1 MAHQCDAASL
11 RCAAEE
17 SNLDVV
23 LPELVGELQCCS
35 PSVRAASVPMVL
47 DRSEVGTE
55 ASISL
60 DDSTETDLEKW
71 NQ

>member
-1 MAHQCDAASL
+1 
-11 RCAAEE
+11 
-17 SNLDVV
+17 
-23 LPELVGELQCCS
+23 
-35 PSVRAASVPMVL
+35 MVL